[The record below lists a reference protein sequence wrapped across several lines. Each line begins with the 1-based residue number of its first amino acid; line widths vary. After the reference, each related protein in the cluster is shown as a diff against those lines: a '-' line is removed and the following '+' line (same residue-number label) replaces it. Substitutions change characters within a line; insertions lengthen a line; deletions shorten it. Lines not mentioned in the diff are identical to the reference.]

1 MVIDVEV
8 CQTAETVNTQLQ
20 IEVVGNCP
28 PIKIAAMIVRK
39 SNLLSSA
46 VISDLS

>member
-8 CQTAETVNTQLQ
+8 CQTAETVNAQLQ

-28 PIKIAAMIVRK
+28 PIK
-39 SNLLSSA
+39 LPQ
-46 VISDLS
+46 